1 MTTSLPVLTL
11 VIPCYNEEEILTDT
25 CSKLT
30 STLAALMQEQL
41 ISSASS
47 ILFVDDGSKDHTWQL
62 IKIEHLANRFVTGIK
77 LAANAGHQRALLAGM
92 LHAKDYSDCVITLD
106 ADLQDDISVIRTFV
120 LRYLE
125 GFEIVYGVRND
136 RTSDTGFK
144 RNTAALFYRTMEM
157 LGIRLI
163 SNHADYRLLNKRA
176 LTELSRYNESKLFLR
191 GIIPQIGFRS
201 DIVTYERKPRL
212 AGETKYPLKK
222 MLSFAFEGITSF
234 TVAPIRL
241 IAAVGFGLFLISL
254 LAACY
259 AAMQKVFGEPDAG
272 WTSLIISIWLL
283 GGLQLMAIGIIGEY
297 IGTIF
302 AEVKKR
308 PLYTIDSIL
317 RQMHPQDS
325 TNFTK
330 T

>member
-1 MTTSLPVLTL
+1 MTVSLPVLTL

-30 STLAALMQEQL
+30 STLAALIQEQL
-41 ISSASS
+41 ISPAST
-47 ILFVDDGSKDHTWQL
+47 ILFVDDGSKDDTWQL
-62 IKIEHLANRFVTGIK
+62 IKIEHLANQFVTGIK

-92 LHAKDYSDCVITLD
+92 MHAKDYSDCVITLD

-120 LRYLE
+120 LRFLE
-125 GFEIVYGVRND
+125 GYEIVYGVRND

-144 RNTAALFYRTMEM
+144 RNTAALFYRLMEM

-163 SNHADYRLLNKRA
+163 SNHADYRLLNRRA
-176 LTELSRYNESKLFLR
+176 LTELNRYSESKLFLR

-201 DIVTYERKPRL
+201 DIVTYEWKPRL
-212 AGETKYPLKK
+212 AGKTKYPLKK
-222 MLSFAFEGITSF
+222 MLNFAFEGITSF
-234 TVAPIRL
+234 SVAPIRL
-241 IAAVGFGLFLISL
+241 ITVVGFVLFLISMV
-254 LAACY
+254 AAGY
-259 AAMQKVFGEPDAG
+259 AALQKFFGDPDAG

-308 PLYTIDSIL
+308 PLYTVDSIL
-317 RQMHPQDS
+317 GQIHARDGNH
-325 TNFTK
+325 FTK

>member
-1 MTTSLPVLTL
+1 LTSTLPVLTL
-11 VIPCYNEEEILTDT
+11 VIPCYNEEAILTNT
-25 CSKLT
+25 CAKLS
-30 STLAALMQEQL
+30 STLASLMVEQL
-41 ISSASS
+41 ISPAST

-62 IKIEHLANRFVTGIK
+62 IKIEHLANRLVTGIK

-92 LHAKDYSDCVITLD
+92 MHAKHYSDCVITLD

-136 RTSDTGFK
+136 RTSDSSFK
-144 RNTAALFYRTMEM
+144 RNTAALFYRLMNT

-176 LTELSRYNESKLFLR
+176 LNELSRYGESKLFLR
-191 GIIPQIGFRS
+191 GIIPQIGFKS
-201 DIVTYERKPRL
+201 DIVPYERKRRL

-234 TVAPIRL
+234 SVAPIRL
-241 IAAVGFGLFLISL
+241 IAAIGFTLFLISM

-259 AAMQKVFGEPDAG
+259 AAFQKLFGNPDAG

-308 PLYTIDSIL
+308 PLYSIDSTLEQI
-317 RQMHPQDS
+317 HPIG
-325 TNFTK
+325 TTKFTK